1 MVCEFYYSVF
11 KIMHQVRDY
20 FHLYFI
26 NWEIVLKIASN
37 YLKVPWLGII
47 NFRVHIYFFQALYR
61 SLELK
66 FYAI

>member
-37 YLKVPWLGII
+37 YLKVPLLGII
-47 NFRVHIYFFQALYR
+47 NFSVHIYFFQALSRAQVLCY
-61 SLELK
+61 
-66 FYAI
+66 IT